1 MYSFKEKKLHYNRL
15 QNQYAASADLKLLRS
30 INPDAPVLPAWE
42 RSPERFANKI
52 LYLLLD
58 YATAEQIRKN
68 RRNPVSSVKE
78 KLEETVHELQ
88 EKSAELKE
96 TKDTVQELQE
106 KSAELK
112 ETKDTVQELQERVE
126 ESEFRAEKAETSLD
140 FEKKKEV

>member
-15 QNQYAASADLKLLRS
+15 QNQSAALADLKLLRS

-96 TKDTVQELQE
+96 TKDTVH
-106 KSAELK
+106 
-112 ETKDTVQELQERVE
+112 ELQERVE

>member
-15 QNQYAASADLKLLRS
+15 QNQSAALADLKLLRS

-78 KLEETVHELQ
+78 KL
-88 EKSAELKE
+88 
-96 TKDTVQELQE
+96 
-106 KSAELK
+106 K